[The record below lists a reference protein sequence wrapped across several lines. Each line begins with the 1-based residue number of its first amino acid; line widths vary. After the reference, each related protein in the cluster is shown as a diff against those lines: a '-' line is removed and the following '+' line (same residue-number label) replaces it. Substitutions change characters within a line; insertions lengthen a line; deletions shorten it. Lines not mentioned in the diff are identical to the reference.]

1 MSISK
6 LVTFVLNIVL
16 AALCCFAVA
25 GYVAG
30 PVWKIEA
37 TVKLNQAMVDKI
49 EELMSSDTT
58 VDSKPYVDALR
69 EMANDDVK
77 LPVTL
82 SLSSKS
88 IYGSIFAKD
97 NSPVDKLIDEAVDAA
112 FNDKV
117 VAEMEKFKKSATK
130 SVTKVLIK
138 QSFDR
143 LSDNEDFKNEFGSK
157 TTEQLLREA
166 GVDDKT
172 IDEKIETVY
181 NALTSN
187 KTIDEASDEIV
198 EVVADVYNIVKN
210 SKIGETNPEYF
221 EGIDVYNGE
230 LKDTVA
236 KTLVYILN
244 VAEGKSDLT
253 DSNGVT
259 DEMLNENLDKNFD
272 LSSLIDKYLLQLVN
286 KDWNDANISDGTENT
301 SEKKEKHGRSAY
313 LAAGSMNISFK
324 NAFSGNAFSADS
336 APESHESVP
345 SSVESAGGE
354 SAGGESAGGESTG
367 GESTGGESTGD
378 AENTI
383 EEIKASVKQKLKE
396 NATDEVKRG
405 VVIAMKAIAV
415 VLFLY
420 MSVWVYLLVKLI
432 VNTVTGK
439 MSTKL
444 KCAVIFGWG
453 PALFLVLIP
462 TIVFKAFTT
471 NNFITQAI
479 FANNIAALE
488 SLSEI
493 VTISFSSG
501 MTFALIATVLV
512 IAISI
517 PYMIFRKK

>member
-1 MSISK
+1 MNISK

-16 AALCCFAVA
+16 AALCCFAIV
-25 GYVAG
+25 GYAAG

-49 EELMSSDTT
+49 EELMSSDATI
-58 VDSKPYVDALR
+58 DSKPYVDALR

-97 NSPVDKLIDEAVDAA
+97 NSPAEKLIDDAVDAA

-143 LSDNEDFKNEFGSK
+143 LSDNEDFKNEFGDK
-157 TTEQLLREA
+157 TTEQLLQEA

-181 NALTSN
+181 SALTSN
-187 KTIDEASDEIV
+187 KTIDEASDKIV
-198 EVVADVYNIVKN
+198 EVVADVFNTVKN

-301 SEKKEKHGRSAY
+301 SEKKEKHGRSAH

-324 NAFSGNAFSADS
+324 NAFSGNSPTTFSADS
-336 APESHESVP
+336 APKSHESVP
-345 SSVESAGGE
+345 SSVESAGSENTSGE
-354 SAGGESAGGESTG
+354 SA
-367 GESTGGESTGD
+367 GGESTGD

-383 EEIKASVKQKLKE
+383 EEIKASVKQKLRE

-493 VTISFSSG
+493 VTLSFSSG
-501 MTFALIATVLV
+501 TTFALIATVLI

>member
-1 MSISK
+1 MNISK

-16 AALCCFAVA
+16 AALCCFAVS

-49 EELMSSDTT
+49 EELMSSDATI
-58 VDSKPYVDALR
+58 DSKPYVDALR
-69 EMANDDVK
+69 EMANDDVQ

-82 SLSSKS
+82 SLSTKS

-97 NSPVDKLIDEAVDAA
+97 NSPAEKLIDEAVDAA

-138 QSFDR
+138 QSFDK
-143 LSDNEDFKNEFGSK
+143 LSDNEDFKKEFGNK
-157 TTEQLLREA
+157 TTEQLLQEA

-172 IDEKIETVY
+172 IDEKIEIVY
-181 NALTSN
+181 SALTSN
-187 KTIDEASDEIV
+187 KTIDEASDKIV
-198 EVVADVYNIVKN
+198 EVVADVYNTVKN

-259 DEMLNENLDKNFD
+259 DEMLNENRDKNFD

-345 SSVESAGGE
+345 SSVESAGSENTSGENTSGE
-354 SAGGESAGGESTG
+354 SA
-367 GESTGGESTGD
+367 GGESTGD

-405 VVIAMKAIAV
+405 VVIAMKSIAV

-453 PALFLVLIP
+453 PALFLVLFP

-493 VTISFSSG
+493 VTLSFSSG
-501 MTFALIATVLV
+501 TTFALIATVLV

>member
-25 GYVAG
+25 GYAAG

-143 LSDNEDFKNEFGSK
+143 LSDNADFKNEFGNK
-157 TTEQLLREA
+157 TTEQLLQEA

-210 SKIGETNPEYF
+210 SKTGEENADYL
-221 EGIDVYNGE
+221 EGIDVYSGE
-230 LKDTVA
+230 LKETVA

-259 DEMLNENLDKNFD
+259 DEMLNENRDKNFN

-286 KDWNDANISDGTENT
+286 KDWNDANISDSTENT
-301 SEKKEKHGRSAY
+301 SEKKEKQGRSAY

-324 NAFSGNAFSADS
+324 NAFSGNGPTTFSADS

-345 SSVESAGGE
+345 SSVESAGSENTGSE
-354 SAGGESAGGESTG
+354 SA
-367 GESTGGESTGD
+367 GGESTGD

-501 MTFALIATVLV
+501 TTFALIATVLV

>member
-25 GYVAG
+25 GYVTG

-49 EELMSSDTT
+49 EELMSSDAT

-143 LSDNEDFKNEFGSK
+143 LSDNEDFKNEFGNK
-157 TTEQLLREA
+157 TTEQLLQEA

-172 IDEKIETVY
+172 IDEKIEIVY

-210 SKIGETNPEYF
+210 SETGKANPEYF

-230 LKDTVA
+230 LKETVA

-259 DEMLNENLDKNFD
+259 DEMLNENRDKNFN

-301 SEKKEKHGRSAY
+301 SEKKEKQGRSAY

-345 SSVESAGGE
+345 SSAESAG
-354 SAGGESAGGESTG
+354 S
-367 GESTGGESTGD
+367 ESTGGESTGD

>member
-16 AALCCFAVA
+16 AALCCFAVS

-49 EELMSSDTT
+49 EELMSSDATI
-58 VDSKPYVDALR
+58 DSKPYVDALR
-69 EMANDDVK
+69 EMANDDVQ

-82 SLSSKS
+82 SLSTKS

-97 NSPVDKLIDEAVDAA
+97 NSPAEKLIDEAVDAA

-138 QSFDR
+138 QSFDK
-143 LSDNEDFKNEFGSK
+143 LSDNEDFKKEFGGK
-157 TTEQLLREA
+157 TTEQLLQEA

-172 IDEKIETVY
+172 IDEKIEVVY

-187 KTIDEASDEIV
+187 KTIDEASDKIV
-198 EVVADVYNIVKN
+198 EVVADVYNTVKN

-345 SSVESAGGE
+345 SSVESAGSESTSGE
-354 SAGGESAGGESTG
+354 NAGSESTG
-367 GESTGGESTGD
+367 DESTGD

-453 PALFLVLIP
+453 PALFLVLFP

-493 VTISFSSG
+493 VTLSFSSG
-501 MTFALIATVLV
+501 TTFALIATVLV

>member
-25 GYVAG
+25 GYVTG

-97 NSPVDKLIDEAVDAA
+97 NSPVDKLIDETVDAA

-143 LSDNEDFKNEFGSK
+143 LSDNEDFKNEFGNK
-157 TTEQLLREA
+157 TTEQLLQEA

-172 IDEKIETVY
+172 IDEKIEIVY

-198 EVVADVYNIVKN
+198 EVVADVYDIVKN
-210 SKIGETNPEYF
+210 SETGKANPEYF

-230 LKDTVA
+230 LKETVA

-301 SEKKEKHGRSAY
+301 SEKQEKHGRSAY

-324 NAFSGNAFSADS
+324 NAFSGNGPTTFSADS

-345 SSVESAGGE
+345 SSVESADSE
-354 SAGGESAGGESTG
+354 SA
-367 GESTGGESTGD
+367 GGESTGD

-383 EEIKASVKQKLKE
+383 EELKASVKQKLKE

-405 VVIAMKAIAV
+405 VVIAMKAVAV

-453 PALFLVLIP
+453 PALFLVLFP

-493 VTISFSSG
+493 VTLSFSSG
-501 MTFALIATVLV
+501 TTFALIATVLV

>member
-6 LVTFVLNIVL
+6 LITFVLNIVL

-143 LSDNEDFKNEFGSK
+143 LSDNEDFKNEFGNK
-157 TTEQLLREA
+157 TTEQLLQEA

-210 SKIGETNPEYF
+210 SETGKANPEYF

-230 LKDTVA
+230 LKETVA

-286 KDWNDANISDGTENT
+286 KDWNDANIFDGSENT
-301 SEKKEKHGRSAY
+301 SEKQEKHGRSAY

-324 NAFSGNAFSADS
+324 NAFSGNAFSADT

-345 SSVESAGGE
+345 SSVESAGSE
-354 SAGGESAGGESTG
+354 SA
-367 GESTGGESTGD
+367 GGESTGD

-415 VLFLY
+415 ALFLY

-501 MTFALIATVLV
+501 TTFALIATVLV

>member
-1 MSISK
+1 MNISK

-16 AALCCFAVA
+16 AALCCFAVS

-49 EELMSSDTT
+49 EELMSSDATI
-58 VDSKPYVDALR
+58 DSKPYVDALR
-69 EMANDDVK
+69 EMANDDVQ

-82 SLSSKS
+82 SLSTKS

-97 NSPVDKLIDEAVDAA
+97 NSPAEKLIDEAVDAA

-138 QSFDR
+138 QSFDK
-143 LSDNEDFKNEFGSK
+143 LSDNEDFKKEFGNK
-157 TTEQLLREA
+157 TTEQLLQEA

-172 IDEKIETVY
+172 IDEKIEIVY

-187 KTIDEASDEIV
+187 KTIDEASDKIV
-198 EVVADVYNIVKN
+198 EVVADVYNTVKN

-259 DEMLNENLDKNFD
+259 DEMLNENRDKNFD

-345 SSVESAGGE
+345 SSVESAGSENTSGE
-354 SAGGESAGGESTG
+354 SA
-367 GESTGGESTGD
+367 GGESTGD

-383 EEIKASVKQKLKE
+383 EEIKASVKRKLKE

-405 VVIAMKAIAV
+405 VVIAMKAVAV

-453 PALFLVLIP
+453 PALFLVLFP

-493 VTISFSSG
+493 VTLSFSSG
-501 MTFALIATVLV
+501 TTFALIATVLV

>member
-1 MSISK
+1 MNISK

-16 AALCCFAVA
+16 AALCCFAIV
-25 GYVAG
+25 GYAAG

-49 EELMSSDTT
+49 EELMSSDATI
-58 VDSKPYVDALR
+58 DSKPYVDALR

-97 NSPVDKLIDEAVDAA
+97 NSPAEKLIDDAVDAA

-143 LSDNEDFKNEFGSK
+143 LSDNEDFKNEFGDK
-157 TTEQLLREA
+157 TTEQLLQEA

-181 NALTSN
+181 SALTSN
-187 KTIDEASDEIV
+187 KTIDEASDKIV
-198 EVVADVYNIVKN
+198 EVVADVFNTVKN
-210 SKIGETNPEYF
+210 SKLGETNPEYF

-301 SEKKEKHGRSAY
+301 SEKKEKQGRSAY

-324 NAFSGNAFSADS
+324 NAFSGNSPTTFSADS

-345 SSVESAGGE
+345 SSVESAGSENTSGE
-354 SAGGESAGGESTG
+354 SA
-367 GESTGGESTGD
+367 GGESTGD

-493 VTISFSSG
+493 VTLSFSSG
-501 MTFALIATVLV
+501 TTFALIATVLV

>member
-25 GYVAG
+25 GYAAG

-172 IDEKIETVY
+172 IDEKIEIVY

-210 SKIGETNPEYF
+210 SETGKANPEYF

-230 LKDTVA
+230 LKETVA

-253 DSNGVT
+253 DSNDIT

-301 SEKKEKHGRSAY
+301 SEKQEKHGRSAY

-345 SSVESAGGE
+345 SSVESAGSE
-354 SAGGESAGGESTG
+354 SA
-367 GESTGGESTGD
+367 GGESTGD

-415 VLFLY
+415 ALFLY

-501 MTFALIATVLV
+501 TTFALIATVLV

>member
-1 MSISK
+1 MNISK

-16 AALCCFAVA
+16 AALCCFAVS

-49 EELMSSDTT
+49 EELMSSDATI
-58 VDSKPYVDALR
+58 DSKPYVDALR
-69 EMANDDVK
+69 EMANDDVQ

-82 SLSSKS
+82 SLSTKS

-97 NSPVDKLIDEAVDAA
+97 NSPAEKLIDEAVDAA

-138 QSFDR
+138 QSFDK
-143 LSDNEDFKNEFGSK
+143 LSDNEDFKKEFGNK
-157 TTEQLLREA
+157 TTEQLLQEA

-172 IDEKIETVY
+172 IDEKIEIVY
-181 NALTSN
+181 SALTSN
-187 KTIDEASDEIV
+187 KTIDEASDKIV
-198 EVVADVYNIVKN
+198 EVVADVYNTVKN

-259 DEMLNENLDKNFD
+259 DEMLNENLDKNFN

-301 SEKKEKHGRSAY
+301 SEKQEKHGRSAY

-324 NAFSGNAFSADS
+324 NAFSGNGPTTFSADS
-336 APESHESVP
+336 APDSHESVP
-345 SSVESAGGE
+345 SSVESAGSENTSGE
-354 SAGGESAGGESTG
+354 SAGNESA
-367 GESTGGESTGD
+367 GD

-479 FANNIAALE
+479 FANNVAALE

-501 MTFALIATVLV
+501 TTFALIATVLV

>member
-16 AALCCFAVA
+16 AALCCFAIA
-25 GYVAG
+25 GYVTG

-88 IYGSIFAKD
+88 IYGSIFTKD
-97 NSPVDKLIDEAVDAA
+97 NSPVDKLIDETVDAA

-143 LSDNEDFKNEFGSK
+143 LSDNEDFKNEFGNK
-157 TTEQLLREA
+157 TTEQLLQEA

-172 IDEKIETVY
+172 IDEKIEIVY

-210 SKIGETNPEYF
+210 SETGKANPEYF

-230 LKDTVA
+230 LKETVA

-301 SEKKEKHGRSAY
+301 SEKKEKHDRSAY

-345 SSVESAGGE
+345 SSVESAGSE
-354 SAGGESAGGESTG
+354 SA
-367 GESTGGESTGD
+367 GGESTGD

-415 VLFLY
+415 ALFLY

>member
-25 GYVAG
+25 GYATG

-49 EELMSSDTT
+49 EELISSDAT

-143 LSDNEDFKNEFGSK
+143 LSDNEDFKNEFGNK
-157 TTEQLLREA
+157 TTEQLLQEA

-172 IDEKIETVY
+172 IDEKIEIVY
-181 NALTSN
+181 NALTTGN
-187 KTIDEASDEIV
+187 TIEQAADEIV
-198 EVVADVYNIVKN
+198 DVVADIFELVKN
-210 SKIGETNPEYF
+210 SETGEANPEYF

-286 KDWNDANISDGTENT
+286 KDWNDANISDGSENT

-324 NAFSGNAFSADS
+324 NAFSGNGPTTFSADS
-336 APESHESVP
+336 APENRESVP

-354 SAGGESAGGESTG
+354 NAGSESA
-367 GESTGGESTGD
+367 GGESTGD

-383 EEIKASVKQKLKE
+383 EELKASVKQKLKE

-501 MTFALIATVLV
+501 TTFALIATVLV

>member
-25 GYVAG
+25 GYVTG

-49 EELMSSDTT
+49 EELMSSDAT

-143 LSDNEDFKNEFGSK
+143 LSDNEDFKKEFGNK
-157 TTEQLLREA
+157 TTEQLLQEA

-187 KTIDEASDEIV
+187 KTIDEASDKIV
-198 EVVADVYNIVKN
+198 EVVADVYNTVKN
-210 SKIGETNPEYF
+210 SKIGEENADYL
-221 EGIDVYNGE
+221 EGIDVYSGE
-230 LKDTVA
+230 LKETVA

-259 DEMLNENLDKNFD
+259 DEMLNENRDKNFD

-354 SAGGESAGGESTG
+354 NTSGESTG
-367 GESTGGESTGD
+367 DESTGD

-383 EEIKASVKQKLKE
+383 EELKASVKQKLKE

-415 VLFLY
+415 ALFLY

>member
-49 EELMSSDTT
+49 EELMSSDAT

-143 LSDNEDFKNEFGSK
+143 LSDNEDFKNEFGNK
-157 TTEQLLREA
+157 TTEQLLQEA

-172 IDEKIETVY
+172 IDEKIEIVY

-210 SKIGETNPEYF
+210 SETGKANPEYF

-230 LKDTVA
+230 LKETVA

-259 DEMLNENLDKNFD
+259 DEMLNENLDKNFN
-272 LSSLIDKYLLQLVN
+272 LSSLIDEYLLQLVN

-301 SEKKEKHGRSAY
+301 SEKKEKHGRSVY

-345 SSVESAGGE
+345 SSVESAGSENTSGE
-354 SAGGESAGGESTG
+354 SA
-367 GESTGGESTGD
+367 GGESTGD

>member
-1 MSISK
+1 MNISK

-16 AALCCFAVA
+16 AALCCFAIV
-25 GYVAG
+25 GYAAG

-49 EELMSSDTT
+49 EELMSSDATI
-58 VDSKPYVDALR
+58 DSKPYVDALR

-97 NSPVDKLIDEAVDAA
+97 NSPAEKLIDDAVDAA

-143 LSDNEDFKNEFGSK
+143 LSDNEDFKNEFGDK
-157 TTEQLLREA
+157 TTEQLLQEA

-181 NALTSN
+181 SALTSN
-187 KTIDEASDEIV
+187 KTIDEASDKIV
-198 EVVADVYNIVKN
+198 EVVADVFNTVKN
-210 SKIGETNPEYF
+210 SKLGETNPEYF

-301 SEKKEKHGRSAY
+301 SEKKEKHGRSAH

-345 SSVESAGGE
+345 SSVESAGSENTSGE
-354 SAGGESAGGESTG
+354 SAGS
-367 GESTGGESTGD
+367 ESTGD

-396 NATDEVKRG
+396 NATVEVKRG

-501 MTFALIATVLV
+501 TTFALIATVLV

>member
-1 MSISK
+1 MNISK

-16 AALCCFAVA
+16 AALCCFAVS

-49 EELMSSDTT
+49 EELMSSDATI
-58 VDSKPYVDALR
+58 DSKPYVDALR
-69 EMANDDVK
+69 EMANDDVQ

-88 IYGSIFAKD
+88 IYGSIFTKD
-97 NSPVDKLIDEAVDAA
+97 NSPAEKLIDEAVDAA

-138 QSFDR
+138 QSFDK
-143 LSDNEDFKNEFGSK
+143 LSDNEDFKKEFGNK
-157 TTEQLLREA
+157 TTEQLLQEA

-172 IDEKIETVY
+172 IDEKIEIVY
-181 NALTSN
+181 SALTSN
-187 KTIDEASDEIV
+187 KTIDEASDKIV
-198 EVVADVYNIVKN
+198 EVVADVYNTVKN

-259 DEMLNENLDKNFD
+259 DEMLNENRDKNFD

-354 SAGGESAGGESTG
+354 SAGSESA
-367 GESTGGESTGD
+367 GGESTGD

-453 PALFLVLIP
+453 PALFLVLFP

-493 VTISFSSG
+493 VTLSFSSG
-501 MTFALIATVLV
+501 TTFALIATVLV

>member
-25 GYVAG
+25 GYVTG

-49 EELMSSDTT
+49 EELMSSDAT

-97 NSPVDKLIDEAVDAA
+97 NSPVDKLIDETVDAA

-138 QSFDR
+138 QSFDK
-143 LSDNEDFKNEFGSK
+143 LSDNEDFKNEFGNK
-157 TTEQLLREA
+157 TTEQLLQEA

-210 SKIGETNPEYF
+210 SKTGEENADYL
-221 EGIDVYNGE
+221 EGIDVYSGE
-230 LKDTVA
+230 LKETVA

-301 SEKKEKHGRSAY
+301 SEKKEKHDRSAY

-354 SAGGESAGGESTG
+354 S
-367 GESTGGESTGD
+367 TGD
-378 AENTI
+378 DENTI

-453 PALFLVLIP
+453 PALFLVLFP

-493 VTISFSSG
+493 VTLSFSSG
-501 MTFALIATVLV
+501 TTFALIATVLV

>member
-6 LVTFVLNIVL
+6 LVTLILNIVL

-25 GYVAG
+25 GYAAG

-49 EELMSSDTT
+49 EELMSSDAT
-58 VDSKPYVDALR
+58 VDSKPYIDALR

-143 LSDNEDFKNEFGSK
+143 LSDNEDFKNEFGNK
-157 TTEQLLREA
+157 TTEQLLQEA

-172 IDEKIETVY
+172 IDEKIEIVY

-187 KTIDEASDEIV
+187 KTIDEASDEII

-210 SKIGETNPEYF
+210 SETGKANPEYF

-230 LKDTVA
+230 LKETVA

-253 DSNGVT
+253 DSNDVT

-301 SEKKEKHGRSAY
+301 SEKQEKHGRSAY

-324 NAFSGNAFSADS
+324 NAFSGNGPTTFSADS

-345 SSVESAGGE
+345 TSDESAGSE
-354 SAGGESAGGESTG
+354 SA
-367 GESTGGESTGD
+367 GGESTGD

-501 MTFALIATVLV
+501 TTFALIATVLV

>member
-1 MSISK
+1 MNISK
-6 LVTFVLNIVL
+6 LVTLVLNIVL
-16 AALCCFAVA
+16 AALCCFAVS

-49 EELMSSDTT
+49 EELMSSDATI
-58 VDSKPYVDALR
+58 DSKPYVDALR

-82 SLSSKS
+82 SLSTKS

-97 NSPVDKLIDEAVDAA
+97 NSPAEKLIDEAVDAA

-143 LSDNEDFKNEFGSK
+143 LSDNEDFKKEFGNK
-157 TTEQLLREA
+157 TTEQLLQEA

-187 KTIDEASDEIV
+187 KTIDEASDKIV
-198 EVVADVYNIVKN
+198 EVVADVYNTVKN
-210 SKIGETNPEYF
+210 SKIGEENADYL
-221 EGIDVYNGE
+221 EGIDVYSGE
-230 LKDTVA
+230 LKETVA

-259 DEMLNENLDKNFD
+259 DEMLNENRDKNFD

-313 LAAGSMNISFK
+313 LAAGSTNISFK
-324 NAFSGNAFSADS
+324 NAFSGNAFSADF

-354 SAGGESAGGESTG
+354 NTSGESTG
-367 GESTGGESTGD
+367 DESTGD

-493 VTISFSSG
+493 VTLSFSSG
-501 MTFALIATVLV
+501 TTFALIATVLV

>member
-1 MSISK
+1 MNISK

-16 AALCCFAVA
+16 AALCCFAVS

-49 EELMSSDTT
+49 EELMSSDATI
-58 VDSKPYVDALR
+58 DSKPYVDALR

-82 SLSSKS
+82 SLSTKS

-97 NSPVDKLIDEAVDAA
+97 NSPAEKLIDEAVDAA

-138 QSFDR
+138 QSFDK
-143 LSDNEDFKNEFGSK
+143 LSDNEDFKNEFGNK
-157 TTEQLLREA
+157 TTEQLLQEA

-172 IDEKIETVY
+172 IDEKIEIVY

-187 KTIDEASDEIV
+187 KTIDEASDKIV
-198 EVVADVYNIVKN
+198 EVVADVYNTVKN

-336 APESHESVP
+336 TSESHESVP

-354 SAGGESAGGESTG
+354 NTSGESTG
-367 GESTGGESTGD
+367 SESAGGESTGD

-405 VVIAMKAIAV
+405 VVIAMKSIAV
-415 VLFLY
+415 ALFLY

-453 PALFLVLIP
+453 PALFLVLFP

-493 VTISFSSG
+493 VTLSFSSG
-501 MTFALIATVLV
+501 TTFALIATVLV